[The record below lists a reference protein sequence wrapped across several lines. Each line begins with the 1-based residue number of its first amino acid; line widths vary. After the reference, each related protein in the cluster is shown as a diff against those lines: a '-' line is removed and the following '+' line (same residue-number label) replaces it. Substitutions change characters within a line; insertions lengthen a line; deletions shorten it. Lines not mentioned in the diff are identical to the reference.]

1 MSHMALGTK
10 CQWCSS
16 SHALVSTAVLGD
28 AEVQQSSGS
37 IADKGLEEVS
47 GNHKY
52 PKITIYPEIT
62 AKMDTGLLGLSS
74 WEQSRSHMQWDV
86 PARPSAPTLGPCC
99 CSKVGF
105 PGTLSSFN
113 HPLSCSP
120 NSPIPTGRWL
130 QLMLALQGCLAQCLQ
145 GHLGPLTHCG

>member
-1 MSHMALGTK
+1 MVVSHMALGTK

-16 SHALVSTAVLGD
+16 SHALASTAVLGD

-74 WEQSRSHMQWDV
+74 WSR
-86 PARPSAPTLGPCC
+86 AGPM
-99 CSKVGF
+99 CSGMSQ
-105 PGTLSSFN
+105 PD
-113 HPLSCSP
+113 PL
-120 NSPIPTGRWL
+120 L
-130 QLMLALQGCLAQCLQ
+130 QFLALAAAAKLAFW
-145 GHLGPLTHCG
+145 GP